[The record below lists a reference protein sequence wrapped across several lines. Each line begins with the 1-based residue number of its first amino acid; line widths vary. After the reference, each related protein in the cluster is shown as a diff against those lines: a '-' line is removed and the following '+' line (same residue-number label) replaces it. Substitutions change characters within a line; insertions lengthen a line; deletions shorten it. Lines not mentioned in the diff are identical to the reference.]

1 MSHAHSEPG
10 DVRRSNVDAFLDAA
24 ERLLVEEGYS
34 AITTRRLAAE
44 ASLNPGLVHYY
55 FGSIDEVLVQV
66 AERFTARLT
75 TRQREM
81 YARDAPFLEKWRTAT
96 RYLEED
102 LAAGYPKVFFEL
114 SALSW
119 NRPQLQERVQ
129 ALQRAWHAILTE
141 AFERAADEYGLDREE
156 FPVDVLVALVMTFQQ
171 GIHLQRLSG
180 IVDGHAALLAW
191 VDARIESLAHPRP
204 GPGRRL
210 A

>member
-1 MSHAHSEPG
+1 MRSRLEPG
-10 DVRRSNVDAFLDAA
+10 DVRRSNLAAFLDAA

-44 ASLNPGLVHYY
+44 AGLNPGLVHYY
-55 FGSIDEVLVQV
+55 FGSIHEVLLQV
-66 AERFTARLT
+66 AERFTERLT

-81 YARDAPFLEKWRTAT
+81 YASDAPFREKWRTAT

-129 ALQRAWHAILTE
+129 ALQRGWRAILTE
-141 AFERAADEYGLDREE
+141 AFERAAEEFGLDREE
-156 FPVDVLVALVMTFQQ
+156 LPVDVAVALVMSFQQ
-171 GIHLQRLSG
+171 GLHLQRLSG
-180 IVDGHAALLAW
+180 IADGHAALLAW
-191 VDARIESLAHPRP
+191 VDGRIESLE
-204 GPGRRL
+204 RRRVR
-210 A
+210 

>member
-1 MSHAHSEPG
+1 MRHEPG
-10 DVRRSNVDAFLDAA
+10 DVRRSNVAAFLDAA
-24 ERLLVEEGYS
+24 ERLLVEDGYS

-44 ASLNPGLVHYY
+44 AGLNPGLVHYY

-81 YARDAPFLEKWRTAT
+81 YASDAPFLEKWRTAT

-129 ALQRAWHAILTE
+129 ALQSGWRAILTE

-156 FPVDVLVALVMTFQQ
+156 VPIDVLVALVMTFQQ
-171 GIHLQRLSG
+171 GLHLQRLSG
-180 IVDGHAALLAW
+180 VADGHAALLAW
-191 VDARIESLAHPRP
+191 VDGRIESLE
-204 GPGRRL
+204 RRRVP
-210 A
+210 

>member
-1 MSHAHSEPG
+1 MATRHVRHEPG
-10 DVRRSNVDAFLDAA
+10 DVRRSNVAAFLDAA
-24 ERLLVEEGYS
+24 ERLLVEDGYS

-44 ASLNPGLVHYY
+44 AGLNPGLVHYY

-81 YARDAPFLEKWRTAT
+81 YASDAPFLEKWRTAT

-129 ALQRAWHAILTE
+129 ALQSGWRAILTE

-156 FPVDVLVALVMTFQQ
+156 VPIDVLVALVMTFQQ
-171 GIHLQRLSG
+171 GLHLQRLSG
-180 IVDGHAALLAW
+180 VADGHAALLAW
-191 VDARIESLAHPRP
+191 VDGRIESLE
-204 GPGRRL
+204 RRRVP
-210 A
+210 

>member
-1 MSHAHSEPG
+1 MATRNPRNEPG
-10 DVRRSNVDAFLDAA
+10 DVRRSNVAAFLDAA
-24 ERLLVEEGYS
+24 ERLLIEKGYS
-34 AITTRRLAAE
+34 AITTRPLAAE
-44 ASLNPGLVHYY
+44 AGLNPGLVHYY

-75 TRQREM
+75 ARQREM
-81 YARDAPFLEKWRTAT
+81 YASDAPFLEKWRTAT

-129 ALQRAWHAILTE
+129 ALQSGWHAILTE

-156 FPVDVLVALVMTFQQ
+156 VPIDVMVALVMTFQQ
-171 GIHLQRLSG
+171 GLHFQRLSG
-180 IVDGHAALLAW
+180 IADGHAALLAW
-191 VDARIESLAHPRP
+191 VDGRIESLE
-204 GPGRRL
+204 RRRVR
-210 A
+210 